1 MKKGLRAKLLAFALA
16 LCLCTTM
23 VTPALAANGWRSNSG
38 NRWSISNWWNN
49 RWNHGNDNNTS
60 NSDKSD
66 SSSEPKLTLVEDQ
79 STVAE
84 GTNLRASTY
93 AVDANSSDITADTD
107 TVKYFP
113 VTMYNYNQN
122 TYNTALRNKEASEA
136 NKNGTTLDKWKGLY
150 FGPQKSDATDTGSYT
165 TENGTAYA
173 PTTEITSGAYYLVS
187 YNPDVTNKLVSGTG
201 LVALGSGTAGQSIAE
216 SALKNGT
223 AWTITKSG
231 NGNDNVYTIKNADGK
246 YLEIT
251 GGDIKGVSL
260 SDDAATVNIKPVDSK
275 GTVVISK
282 QITSGRNT
290 TTYYLNA
297 YGGGD
302 TTSLGGYTVGE
313 GDVGSNFYL
322 YHKTN
327 TAVTDALHYE
337 DYNNWTGDL
346 VKGTDDK
353 ANGNNTYSGLVN
365 KELDKSQNVQL
376 NETDIGMF
384 RSDDPNNTYGKTIY
398 TRVGLPFQYDKS
410 TNYYTFDSNTMSAHF
425 TASNPAGSGKN
436 MTYSSTPQ
444 TISNLDAQ
452 GKTNNNN
459 SWLPFNTGSTA
470 TTSTADYYF
479 GMQAAIPFSMTAN
492 GKMNVNDAKSE
503 DIQFD
508 FSGDDDVWVF
518 VDGKLVLDLGGIHNE
533 LAGSMNFAENTWSI
547 TKGDGNDTD
556 EDVKTVG
563 DVKSAEMTGKLFND
577 ENGTGVLGTDRT
589 TFAATTSHTL
599 TVFYLER
606 GANAS
611 NCKIKFN
618 LPMEDSVSVT
628 KQISDTDSAGAE
640 ISKDTWTN
648 LNNHEFTFKLFKDN
662 TPVANANYLIQ
673 DESGQTTGNGTTTSD
688 GTFKLKNNQ
697 TAKFV
702 GQMLE
707 SGNTYYV
714 TEVQEDGWQTPSST
728 YTATA
733 ANGATVVAEADGTTS
748 AKVTMKGSNEAN
760 DRLSYIFTN
769 TLTHTDTATVNPQ
782 DDRIVIDYG
791 LPVEI
796 DPLANDVAQ
805 NAAMSIESVTGEQF
819 GTTDIQGNK
828 IVYTLN
834 KQLTD
839 VEVLTYEVKAT
850 ATKQGDTDKTA
861 KAKIYIIPAT
871 SMYYEENFSDMVKF
885 TGGWAAEG
893 TAGTVYQE
901 PGVVGTLN
909 DSPYGSDNAYM
920 TSAGDSNGT
929 SKYVST
935 EKEGAKFSYTF
946 TGTGTSFFA
955 RTTNNSGY
963 MRVTVYDKNKDK
975 VYTGYRDTSY
985 KTDDDAT
992 TLYNIPVFTWN
1003 AEEYGTY
1010 TVSVSLAKKTGNFG
1024 TDFWLDGIRVMNPLN
1039 SASTSTNYQTAQ
1051 DAYAADGESNMTVAT
1066 LRDALLN
1073 DTTEDEDGNLI
1084 WNNEN
1089 FVVFT
1094 DSNDKIT
1101 SASEYQSNG
1110 PKEEVY
1116 LANGQSVSFSL
1127 TNWDS
1132 NTNHLYLGIK
1142 APMGSGTVQ
1151 LGSQS
1156 GIEINNTV
1164 DCYYDVAKLVTVKE
1178 VDGQKVATLK
1188 ITNSSDKIISLTN
1201 IKVTGTPDFVIIP
1214 KKDITVS
1221 GKDEASE

>member
-113 VTMYNYNQN
+113 VTMYNYDQD
-122 TYNTALRNKEASEA
+122 TYNAALRNKETADAEA
-136 NKNGTTLDKWKGLY
+136 NSTTLEKWKGLY
-150 FGPQKSDATDTGSYT
+150 FGPQKSDATDTT
-165 TENGTAYA
+165 TAGTQYA
-173 PTTEITSGAYYLVS
+173 PATTITSGDTYYLVS
-187 YNPDVTNKLVSGTG
+187 YNTAVPNKLVSGTG
-201 LVALGSGTAGQSIAE
+201 LVALGSGTAGSNVVG
-216 SALKNGT
+216 SALANGT

-246 YLEIT
+246 YLAITKYGDEGAEIVDKET
-251 GGDIKGVSL
+251 TVTIGEGTNNKTKVIGGEVEGE
-260 SDDAATVNIKPVDSK
+260 
-275 GTVVISK
+275 
-282 QITSGRNT
+282 
-290 TTYYLNA
+290 TYYLNA
-297 YGGGD
+297 WGGS
-302 TTSLGGYTVGE
+302 TATKLGAYTDGKN
-313 GDVGSNFYL
+313 DVGNNFYL

-346 VKGTDDK
+346 VQDK
-353 ANGNNTYSGLVN
+353 NKEANGNNTYSGLVN
-365 KELDKSQNVQL
+365 KELDKSQNIQL

-384 RSDDPNNTYGKTIY
+384 RSDDLNNTYGKKIY
-398 TRVGLPFQYDKS
+398 TRVGLPFQYDKN

-425 TASNPAGSGKN
+425 TASNTAGSNKN

-444 TISNLDAQ
+444 TISNLNAQ

-470 TTSTADYYF
+470 TTATADYYF

-492 GKMNVNDAKSE
+492 GKMNVNDEKSE

-547 TKGDGNDTD
+547 SKGDGNNTD
-556 EDVKTVG
+556 ATVKTVG
-563 DVKSAEMTGKLFND
+563 DVKGAEMSGKLFND

-628 KQISDTDSAGAE
+628 KQISDTDSAKAE

-673 DESGQTTGNGTTTSD
+673 DESGQTTGNGTTASD
-688 GTFKLKNNQ
+688 GTFTLKNNQ

-714 TEVQEDGWQTPSST
+714 TEVQEDGWETPRST

-733 ANGATVVAEADGTTS
+733 AKGAEEVGKADGTTS

-805 NAAMSIESVTGEQF
+805 NATMSIYSVTGEQF
-819 GTTDIQGNK
+819 GTTAIQNNK
-828 IVYTLN
+828 IIYTLD

-839 VEVLTYEVKAT
+839 VEVLTYTVKAT
-850 ATKQGDTDKTA
+850 ATNQGDQDKTA
-861 KAKIYIIPAT
+861 EAKIYIIPAT

-885 TGGWAAEG
+885 TGGW
-893 TAGTVYQE
+893 TDSTNTTGTVYQE

-935 EKEGAKFSYTF
+935 MNEGAKFSYTF

-963 MRVTVYDKNKDK
+963 MRVTVYDQSKNK

-985 KTDDDAT
+985 KTEDTDT

-1024 TDFWLDGIRVMNPLN
+1024 TDFWLDGIRVMNPMN
-1039 SASTSTNYQTAQ
+1039 FASNNYRTAQ

-1073 DTTEDEDGNLI
+1073 DTTI
-1084 WNNEN
+1084 NEN
-1089 FVVFT
+1089 DELVWDTSKGFAVFT

-1132 NTNHLYLGIK
+1132 DKNHLYLGIK
-1142 APMGSGTVQ
+1142 APMGGGTVQ
-1151 LGSQS
+1151 LGGKS
-1156 GIEINNTV
+1156 IKINNTV
-1164 DCYYDVAKLVTVKE
+1164 DCYYDVAKLVTVTE

>member
-38 NRWSISNWWNN
+38 NRWSIGSWWNN
-49 RWNHGNDNNTS
+49 RWNHGNDNTS
-60 NSDKSD
+60 NSNKSD
-66 SSSEPKLTLVEDQ
+66 SSSEPTLKLVEDQ

-93 AVDANSSDITADTD
+93 EDTSNDTAADTS
-107 TVKYFP
+107 TIKYFP
-113 VTMYNYNQN
+113 VTMYNYDKD
-122 TYNTALRNKEASEA
+122 TYNAALRNKEAAEA
-136 NKNGTTLDKWKGLY
+136 NKNGTTLNKWKGLY
-150 FGPQKSDATDTGSYT
+150 FGPQKSDVTDTGSYT

-173 PTTEITSGAYYLVS
+173 PTTTIKSGDTYYLVN
-187 YNPDVTNKLVSGTG
+187 YNSGVTNKLVSGTG
-201 LVALGSGTAGQSIAE
+201 LVALGSGTAGQSVAE
-216 SALKNGT
+216 TALKNGT
-223 AWTITKSG
+223 AWTITESG
-231 NGNDNVYTIKNADGK
+231 SSYTIKNADGK

-251 GGDIKGVSL
+251 GSGTTGVAL
-260 SDDAATVNIKPVDSK
+260 SDKAATVDITPVGAH
-275 GTVVISK
+275 GTVTISK
-282 QITSGRNT
+282 KVSGT
-290 TTYYLNA
+290 IYYLNA
-297 YGGGD
+297 YGGGN
-302 TTSLGGYTVGE
+302 TTSLGGYTG
-313 GDVGSNFYL
+313 GKNDDGSNFYL

-346 VKGTDDK
+346 VKGTDSG

-365 KELDKSQNVQL
+365 KELDKTQNIQL

-384 RSDDPNNTYGKTIY
+384 RSDDTNNTYGKTIY

-425 TASNPAGSGKN
+425 TDKNPAGSDTN
-436 MTYSSTPQ
+436 LTYGTTPQ

-452 GKTNNNN
+452 GKTDNTN

-492 GKMNVNDAKSE
+492 GKMNVNDENSE

-533 LAGSMNFAENTWSI
+533 LAGSMNFAKNTWSI
-547 TKGDGNDTD
+547 TKGDGNDTN
-556 EDVKTVG
+556 VSTKPVG
-563 DVKSAEMTGKLFND
+563 DVKNAAMFGKLFND
-577 ENGTGVLGTDRT
+577 DKGTGVLGTDRT

-606 GANAS
+606 GAGAS

-628 KQISDTDSAGAE
+628 KQISKTDSANAN
-640 ISKDTWTN
+640 ISEDSWTS
-648 LNNHEFTFKLFKDN
+648 LNNHAFTFKLFKDD
-662 TPVANANYLIQ
+662 TPVVNTNYSIV
-673 DESGQTTGNGTTTSD
+673 DESGQTVGTGTTTKD
-688 GTFKLKNNQ
+688 GTFTLKNNQ

-714 TEVQEDGWQTPSST
+714 TEVQESGWETPRSA

-733 ANGATVVAEADGTTS
+733 ANGYKETDKADGATS
-748 AKVTMKGSNEAN
+748 AKVTMKGSDEAN
-760 DRLSYIFTN
+760 DKLDYTFTN
-769 TLTHTDTATVNPQ
+769 TLTHTDKATVNPQ

-805 NAAMSIESVTGEQF
+805 NATMSIESVDGAKF
-819 GTTDIQGNK
+819 GTATTENNK
-828 IVYTLN
+828 VVYKLN

-839 VEVLTYEVKAT
+839 VEVLTYTVKAT
-850 ATKQGDTDKTA
+850 ATQAGDTDKTA
-861 KAKIYIIPAT
+861 TAKIYIIPAT

-885 TGGWAAEG
+885 SSSWQNEG
-893 TAGTVYQE
+893 NAGTVYQE

-920 TSAGDSNGT
+920 TSTGDSNGT

-935 EKEGAKFSYTF
+935 DDGKSKTFQYTF
-946 TGTGTSFFA
+946 TGMGTSFFA
-955 RTTNNSGY
+955 RTNNNSGY
-963 MRVTVYDKNKDK
+963 MRVRVKDASGS
-975 VYTGYRDTSY
+975 TITTLYRNTKYNVEKSD
-985 KTDDDAT
+985 

-1003 AEEYGTY
+1003 ADKYGTY
-1010 TVSVSLAKKTGNFG
+1010 TIEATIVKKDSAGNYG
-1024 TDFWLDGIRVMNPLN
+1024 SEFWMDGIRVMNPMN
-1039 SASTSTNYQTAQ
+1039 PSSENNQTAQ
-1051 DAYAADGESNMTVAT
+1051 DAYAADSENSMTFAT
-1066 LRDALLN
+1066 LRNVLLN
-1073 DTTEDEDGNLI
+1073 DTKI
-1084 WNNEN
+1084 NEN
-1089 FVVFT
+1089 DELVWDTSKGFAVFT
-1094 DSNDKIT
+1094 DSNDNIT
-1101 SASEYQSNG
+1101 SASEYKSDG

-1116 LANGQSVSFSL
+1116 LAKGQSVSFSL
-1127 TNWDS
+1127 TNWNPDA
-1132 NTNHLYLGIK
+1132 NHLYLGIK
-1142 APMGSGTVQ
+1142 APMGSGTVL
-1151 LGSQS
+1151 LGSSQS
-1156 GIEINNTV
+1156 IEINNTV
-1164 DCYYDVAKLVTVKE
+1164 DCYYDVAKLVTVTE

-1214 KKDITVS
+1214 QKDTNVS

>member
-23 VTPALAANGWRSNSG
+23 VTPALAANGWGSNSG

-113 VTMYNYNQN
+113 VTMYNYDQD
-122 TYNTALRNKEASEA
+122 TYNAALRNKEASEA

-173 PTTEITSGAYYLVS
+173 PTTEITSRDTYYLVS
-187 YNPDVTNKLVSGTG
+187 YNVNKLVVSNTNLEAFNSTVTKGET
-201 LVALGSGTAGQSIAE
+201 VSAD
-216 SALKNGT
+216 ALKNGT
-223 AWTITKSG
+223 VWTIKTSG
-231 NGNDNVYTIKNADGK
+231 SGYTIQNEDNQ
-246 YLEIT
+246 YLK
-251 GGDIKGVSL
+251 IKGERNGTGDVSVEKEP
-260 SDDAATVNIKPVDSK
+260 SVFTIKENTNQKNTVL
-275 GTVVISK
+275 ISRK
-282 QITSGRNT
+282 IGN

-297 YGGGD
+297 YGGS
-302 TTSLGGYTVGE
+302 TATSLGSYNEADE
-313 GDVGSNFYL
+313 GSYFYL

-337 DYNNWTGDL
+337 DYNSWTGDL
-346 VKGTDDK
+346 VKGTDNG

-365 KELDKSQNVQL
+365 KELDKSQNIQL

-398 TRVGLPFQYDKS
+398 TRVGLPFQYDKNTS
-410 TNYYTFDSNTMSAHF
+410 YYTFDSNTMSAHF
-425 TASNPAGSGKN
+425 TASNTAGSNKN

-444 TISNLDAQ
+444 TISDLDAQ

-470 TTSTADYYF
+470 TTATADYYF

-492 GKMNVNDAKSE
+492 GKMNVNDEKSE

-518 VDGKLVLDLGGIHNE
+518 VDEKLVLDLGGIHNE
-533 LAGSMNFAENTWSI
+533 LAGSMNFAKNTWSI
-547 TKGDGNDTD
+547 TKGDGNNTD
-556 EDVKTVG
+556 AAVKKVG
-563 DVKSAEMTGKLFND
+563 DVKGAEMSGKLFND

-628 KQISDTDSAGAE
+628 KQISDKDSEGAE

-673 DESGQTTGNGTTTSD
+673 NGSGQTTGNGTTASD
-688 GTFKLKNNQ
+688 GTFTLKNKQ

-714 TEVQEDGWQTPSST
+714 TEVQETGWQIPSST

-733 ANGATVVAEADGTTS
+733 ANGATVEAEAEGTTS

-805 NAAMSIESVTGEQF
+805 NATMSIRSVDGAKF
-819 GTTDIQGNK
+819 GKATIENNK
-828 IVYTLN
+828 VVYTLD

-839 VEVLTYEVKAT
+839 VEVLTYTVEAT
-850 ATKQGDTDKTA
+850 ATKPGDKNKNA
-861 KAKIYIIPAT
+861 EAKIYIIPAT

-901 PGVVGTLN
+901 PGVVSTLT

-929 SKYVST
+929 SEYVST
-935 EKEGAKFSYTF
+935 TTEGAKFSYTF

-963 MRVTVYDKNKDK
+963 MRVTVYDQDQNK

-985 KTDDDAT
+985 KTDNVDT

-1024 TDFWLDGIRVMNPLN
+1024 TDFWLDGIRVMNPMN
-1039 SASTSTNYQTAQ
+1039 SASNNYQTAR

-1073 DTTEDEDGNLI
+1073 DTTI
-1084 WNNEN
+1084 NEN
-1089 FVVFT
+1089 DELVWDTSKGFAVFT
-1094 DSNDKIT
+1094 DSNNNIT

-1116 LANGQSVSFSL
+1116 LAEGQSVSFSL

-1132 NTNHLYLGIK
+1132 DANHLYLGIK
-1142 APMGSGTVQ
+1142 APMGSGTVR
-1151 LGSQS
+1151 LGSSQT
-1156 GIEINNTV
+1156 IPINNTV
-1164 DCYYDVAKLVTVKE
+1164 DCYYDVANLVTVAE
-1178 VDGQKVATLK
+1178 VAGQKVATLK